1 MLRALKE
8 DFFLTLTSLKNQFW
22 VYIGTGILIQ
32 TLVAYLVKGIL
43 SFIFRRILI
52 LSNTPAVTMA
62 NNLS

>member
-32 TLVAYLVKGIL
+32 TLVAY
-43 SFIFRRILI
+43 
-52 LSNTPAVTMA
+52 
-62 NNLS
+62 